1 MSTGRVLWIIWCLFW
16 AASWFTS
23 GVLAVLSF
31 FGAPL
36 ALLFFPLAILSVVA
50 ILIPVGRPARAT
62 CPVCGAQG
70 DPALLS
76 AHYQAVHGG
85 GQQRVIGGPQV
96 PPTVI
101 QQPGAQPPI
110 WPTYGPEQHRG

>member
-1 MSTGRVLWIIWCLFW
+1 M
-16 AASWFTS
+16 
-23 GVLAVLSF
+23 
-31 FGAPL
+31 
-36 ALLFFPLAILSVVA
+36 
-50 ILIPVGRPARAT
+50 
-62 CPVCGAQG
+62 
-70 DPALLS
+70 LS

-101 QQPGAQPPI
+101 QQPGVQPPI